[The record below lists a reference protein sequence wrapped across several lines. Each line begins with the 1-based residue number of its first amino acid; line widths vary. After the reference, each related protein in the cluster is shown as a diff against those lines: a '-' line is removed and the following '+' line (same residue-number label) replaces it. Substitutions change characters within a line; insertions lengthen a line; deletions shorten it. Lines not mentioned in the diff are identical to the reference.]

1 MIIKTNFVFYY
12 IMYLKNMSRS
22 FISRVNSKDGEPLC
36 VFTLVMI
43 AHEDNR
49 WRVAVNK

>member
-1 MIIKTNFVFYY
+1 MLFHY
-12 IMYLKNMSRS
+12 IMYLKNLSKS
-22 FISRVNSKDGEPLC
+22 FISRVNPKHGEPLC
-36 VFTLVMI
+36 VFVLVMI